1 MITAPGDG
9 VAPAVLLSLPAA
21 AAATAT
27 TATTSAASGQGHAQ
41 YLFNVPEGFSRLVL
55 EHKLRPGEIGGRL
68 RYHCSGVSSS
78 SMARMPLDALSPS
91 CCLQELA

>member
-9 VAPAVLLSLPAA
+9 VAPAVLLSLPTAA
-21 AAATAT
+21 AA
-27 TATTSAASGQGHAQ
+27 TSAASGHGHAQ